1 MQSIKEQFFRALF
14 HRSVL
19 QRFVLF
25 LQDLHPIATKLTMEN
40 RAPYWFL
47 LIPQAKPYSPIMKIT
62 QQQVSLAGNISPT
75 TSIALEMNTDI
86 SLSDLRRGT
95 REDTRYLLSGAI
107 WSTLVAPD
115 LSAVPTSPAEH
126 SHPEGAASKEHT
138 LHPTPN
144 PSASEEPHHRIAS
157 SRKIM

>member
-86 SLSDLRRGT
+86 SLSDLRQGT

-126 SHPEGAASKEHT
+126 SHPEGSCLQGAHITSYPKPIS
-138 LHPTPN
+138 L
-144 PSASEEPHHRIAS
+144 
-157 SRKIM
+157 